1 MLEAPEL
8 VRVRGTMDFVPPQA
22 ALHRQLLNTL
32 HDFIA
37 LYGYALI
44 ETPVLEST
52 ELFLRKSGEEL
63 AARIYAFT
71 HWNRRLCLRP
81 EFTASV
87 IRAYLQELRHRPL
100 PLRLAYS
107 GPTFRYEK
115 PQRGRYRQFTE
126 VGGELIGAAGPA
138 ADAEVLA
145 VACGALERVGVR
157 DYRLVV
163 GHLGVALQL
172 LAQLGID
179 ERGQALIIGQLEAL
193 ARKQADAAAV
203 IQRVALLLGAPGD
216 ASGDGAEPDSAL
228 RALLAQVGPEEAA
241 RLATA
246 LLHHA
251 SLPLDGG
258 VRSPSE
264 IVERLLAKAARP
276 DPTPRVR
283 TAIEFLQ
290 QLHGLAGPPAAA
302 LGRLEALLAEYQLA
316 SDPLRELA
324 DALDH
329 FAHHGP
335 RPREIVV
342 DLSLARGLRYYTG
355 LVFEVYDDGPDGP
368 LQLCGGGRYD
378 GLVRAL
384 GGPDQVPACGFSIGL
399 ERTRLALERHGA
411 LPPAPGPA
419 AALVI
424 PVEPADHAAAVA
436 AAGALRARGLRVEL
450 DVRGRGLKSA
460 LRHADREGI
469 PLAVIVGERER
480 ASGSVVL
487 RVLATNQQHMV
498 ALADLP
504 AAATAV
510 LAEAGVKSAGAGA
523 TRRVAPP
530 NGEATA
536 RGTAGADEEE
546 HG

>member
-1 MLEAPEL
+1 VLEAPVL

-22 ALHRQLLNTL
+22 AVHRQLLNAL
-32 HDFIA
+32 LDFLA
-37 LYGYALI
+37 RYGYALI
-44 ETPVLEST
+44 ETPVLEPT
-52 ELFLRKSGEEL
+52 ELFLRKAGEEL

-145 VACGALERVGVR
+145 AACGALEQVGVR

-193 ARKQADAAAV
+193 ARKQADPTAV
-203 IQRVALLLGAPGD
+203 IERVALLLGAPAGD
-216 ASGDGAEPDSAL
+216 ASADGRDDGAL
-228 RALLAQVGPEEAA
+228 GALLAQFGAEEAA

-258 VRSPSE
+258 VRSPAE

-283 TAIEFLQ
+283 TAVEFLQ
-290 QLHGLAGPPAAA
+290 QLHGLAGPPAEAF
-302 LGRLEALLAEYQLA
+302 GRLEALLNEYRLA
-316 SDPLRELA
+316 PDPLRELA

-329 FAHHGP
+329 FAHYGLHPG
-335 RPREIVV
+335 EIVV

-355 LVFEVYDDGPDGP
+355 LVFEVYDDGPEGP

-399 ERTRLALERHGA
+399 ERTRLALESRGA
-411 LPPAPGPA
+411 LPPPPGPPA
-419 AALVI
+419 VVVI
-424 PVEPADHAAAVA
+424 PVEPADHAVAVA
-436 AAGALRARGLRVEL
+436 AARALRARGLCVEL
-450 DVRGRGLKSA
+450 DLRQRGLKLA
-460 LRHADREGI
+460 LRHADREGV

-480 ASGSVVL
+480 ATDSVVL
-487 RVLATNQQHMV
+487 RELATKRQRAVPLV
-498 ALADLP
+498 ALPDAVVAALG
-504 AAATAV
+504 AAAD
-510 LAEAGVKSAGAGA
+510 GAG
-523 TRRVAPP
+523 TDGR
-530 NGEATA
+530 EEQ
-536 RGTAGADEEE
+536 AD
-546 HG
+546 G